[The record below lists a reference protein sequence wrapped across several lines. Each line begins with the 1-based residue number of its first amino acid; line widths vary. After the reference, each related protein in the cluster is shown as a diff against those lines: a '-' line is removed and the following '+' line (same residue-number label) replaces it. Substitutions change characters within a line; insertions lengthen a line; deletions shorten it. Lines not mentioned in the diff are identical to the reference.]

1 MVHVLWECLVYS
13 SSSRA
18 SFMWKLVE
26 LLEVGI

>member
-1 MVHVLWECLVYS
+1 MVHVLWECLVY